1 MNGHNCENKVVKKKK
16 KSDFGSVFLTF
27 RFMKNAGSVVD
38 AVTWQQ

>member
-1 MNGHNCENKVVKKKK
+1 MNGHNCENKVVKKK
-16 KSDFGSVFLTF
+16 SDFGSGFLTF